1 MPNFKKPATS
11 GRPVKKYNS
20 AGGSK
25 PGSRSEGHRGFH
37 ADAAPAKKRWN
48 ADDRA
53 KRTGDRPTG
62 DDRRPNWTPSAE
74 RPARPAYGD
83 RAQRTET
90 SRIWRPRQPHRAS
103 LVRRSCAAQRA
114 PELWGPPV
122 ASVVWRPHRASLAR
136 RPLRPPVLRRPPR
149 AHRPQRPYR
158 ATVIR
163 RSSGAHRASVLQ
175 RPRPAHGSPVLR

>member
-53 KRTGDRPTG
+53 KRAGDRPTG
-62 DDRRPNWTPSAE
+62 NDRRPNWNDHRS
-74 RPARPAYGD
+74 D
-83 RAQRTET
+83 
-90 SRIWRPRQPHRAS
+90 QPWHAGCRHYDIA
-103 LVRRSCAAQRA
+103 
-114 PELWGPPV
+114 
-122 ASVVWRPHRASLAR
+122 
-136 RPLRPPVLRRPPR
+136 
-149 AHRPQRPYR
+149 
-158 ATVIR
+158 
-163 RSSGAHRASVLQ
+163 
-175 RPRPAHGSPVLR
+175 